1 MGILNTDLINI
12 DLDDTDYDED
22 DPETFINIRLLAW
35 HIQYEK
41 QKTLKK
47 QLNEE
52 WHPKE
57 WWNFCISADEKKEI
71 EPIFTK
77 ECF

>member
-47 QLNEE
+47 
-52 WHPKE
+52 
-57 WWNFCISADEKKEI
+57 
-71 EPIFTK
+71 
-77 ECF
+77 